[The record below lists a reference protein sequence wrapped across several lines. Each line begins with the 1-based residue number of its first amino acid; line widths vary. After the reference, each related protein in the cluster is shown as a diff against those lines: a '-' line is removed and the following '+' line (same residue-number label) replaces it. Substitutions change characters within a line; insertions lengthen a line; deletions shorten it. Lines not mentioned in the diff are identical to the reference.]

1 MGLRVTTSLSVLLI
15 LLLMVSAWAFN
26 PAPYDTV
33 TIYELQYVA
42 DPATD
47 DFSPRVGDT
56 VVVKGQ
62 VMTYP
67 RDLWVGARWAVYIV
81 DPDSFPN
88 PWSGFFVI
96 QHDTFVTE
104 TAFQFVEP
112 GWICYFTGVVAEYNG
127 FSQIALLT
135 NPPVPIEVVS
145 TDNPFPNPVVLTAA
159 DLEGKAA
166 AEKWESMWVRVENA
180 SVVNNNVP
188 GNWASITDASGGLTY
203 MGEYFNWFRDRLLAG
218 TYMWPVAGTRLNVNG
233 FVRDEPA
240 GFSVNPRTDADLE
253 ILSNPPVITDVTRM
267 PAAPTSQDAVTVT
280 AVITDNGTV
289 DQAQLWYSVNWG
301 NFQSVN
307 MTANVDTFSAD
318 IPAQA
323 DGAFVR
329 YFVTAVDNEGD
340 FSQMPGDTSQ
350 ASGSIYFYVVRDQGV
365 SIKDL
370 QYHWGY
376 ALDASGYEGYEV
388 TVRGVVTT
396 DSTDFYN
403 RYYIQEKDSAWYG
416 IQVYDPANTVM
427 KGDLIEVTGTV
438 QEYFGV
444 TRIGNV
450 TSVTVVTAGVGE
462 PTPVTVTTG
471 EVATGGANAE
481 AYESVLIQVQ
491 NVTVTDPFPD
501 APRNFGEFVVDDGS
515 GGVRVDDYSMAFE
528 GNIDSTF
535 KQGDTIGKLIAL
547 GYYSF
552 GNYKLIPRDTN
563 DVIDHVTSIDDAD
576 QLVAETFSLSQNY
589 PNPFNPSTRIQY
601 SVARAGKYQVVVFNV
616 LGQRV
621 KTLFNG
627 FLPVGRYTITWNGVD
642 EAGNPVSSGIYF
654 YSLIG
659 KDVQLTRKMI
669 LLK

>member
-1 MGLRVTTSLSVLLI
+1 MGFRVTTLMGVLLVM
-15 LLLMVSAWAFN
+15 LLMASAWALN

-33 TIYELQYVA
+33 SIYELQFVP
-42 DPATD
+42 DPATND
-47 DFSPRVGDT
+47 QSPRFGDT

-112 GWICYFTGVVAEYNG
+112 GWICYFTGVVDEYNG
-127 FSQIALLT
+127 FSQIALIT
-135 NPPVPIEVVS
+135 NPPIPIEVVS

-159 DLEGKAA
+159 DLETKAS
-166 AEKWESMWVRVENA
+166 AEQWESMWVRIENA

-203 MGEYFNWFRDRLLAG
+203 MGEYFNWFRDRLLGG

-233 FVRDEPA
+233 FIRDEPA

-253 ILSNPPVITDVTRM
+253 ILSNPPVISDVVRT
-267 PAAPTSQDAVTVT
+267 PAAPTSQDAVSVS

-301 NFQSVN
+301 DFQSVA
-307 MTANVDTFSAD
+307 MTANADTFSAD

-323 DGAFVR
+323 DGALVR
-329 YFVTAVDNEGD
+329 YFITAVDNEGD
-340 FSQMPGDTSQ
+340 FSQMPGDTSM

-365 SIKDL
+365 TIKDL
-370 QYHWGY
+370 QYNWGY

-396 DSTDFYN
+396 DSTNFYN

-416 IQVYDPANTVM
+416 IQVYDPVHTVAE
-427 KGDLIEVTGTV
+427 GDLVEVTGTV

-444 TRIGNV
+444 TRLSDV
-450 TSVTVVTAGVGE
+450 TSVNVVTAGVGV

-471 EVATGGANAE
+471 EVATGGENAE
-481 AYESVLIQVQ
+481 AYESVLIQVE
-491 NVTVTDPFPD
+491 NVAVTDPFPD
-501 APRNFGEFVVDDGS
+501 APRNFGEFVVDDGT

-528 GNIDSTF
+528 GNSDSTF
-535 KQGDTIGKLIAL
+535 KEGDTIQKLIAL

-552 GNYKLIPRDTN
+552 GNYKLIPRDSN
-563 DVIDHVTSIDDAD
+563 DVVGHVTSIDDAD
-576 QLVAETFSLSQNY
+576 PSIAETFSLSQNY

-601 SVARAGKYQVVVFNV
+601 SVARAGKYEVIVFNV

-627 FLPVGRYTITWNGVD
+627 YLPAGRYTATWNGVD

-654 YSLIG
+654 YTLKG